1 MLLFTLE
8 EDTQEAEGRR
18 GEREEERRGEREEER
33 WGQREER

>member
-8 EDTQEAEGRR
+8 EDTQETEGRR
-18 GEREEERRGEREEER
+18 GEREKER